1 MSLPF
6 NAWQVQNHASQLGID
21 DPMSNDPGLFHLSRT
36 ERLMA
41 FGACFVL
48 GLVLSIIG
56 TILIFSGHMAAFAVC
71 YSLGNVISLFGMGF
85 LVGFKK
91 QFKMATAP
99 VRLTAFIVYIVL
111 LILTFVMAFALDIAV
126 LCLIFAIGQYCALAW
141 YSASYIPY
149 GRKLIKS
156 TCGACAKAI

>member
-6 NAWQVQNHASQLGID
+6 NAWQATNHASQLGID
-21 DPMSNDPGLFHLSRT
+21 DPMSKDPGLFQLSRT

-48 GLVLSIIG
+48 GMVLSIIG

-99 VRLTAFIVYIVL
+99 VRLTAFIIYVVL

-126 LCLIFAIGQYCALAW
+126 LCLIFAIAQYCALAW

-149 GRKLIKS
+149 GRKMIKS
-156 TCGACAKAI
+156 LCGACAGAI

>member
-6 NAWQVQNHASQLGID
+6 NVQQAQSRLGVD
-21 DPMSNDPGLFHLSRT
+21 DPMSNDPGLFHLSRM

-41 FGACFVL
+41 FGACFGI

-91 QFKMATAP
+91 QLKMATAP

-111 LILTFVMAFALDIAV
+111 LVLTFVVAFAFDIAV
-126 LCLIFAIGQYCALAW
+126 LCLIFAICQYCALAW

>member
-6 NAWQVQNHASQLGID
+6 NVQQAQSRFGLD
-21 DPMSNDPGLFHLSRT
+21 DPMGDDPGLFHLSRT

-41 FGACFVL
+41 FCGCFFV
-48 GLVLSIIG
+48 GLALSILG
-56 TILIFSGHMAAFAVC
+56 TALVFSGRLTAFAIC
-71 YSLGNVISLFGMGF
+71 YSMGNVVSLLGMCF

-91 QFKMATAP
+91 HLKMATAP

-111 LILTFVMAFALDIAV
+111 LVMTFVAAFAIDVAV
-126 LCLIFAIGQYCALAW
+126 LCIIFAILQYCALAW

-149 GRKLIKS
+149 GRKLIKT
-156 TCGACAKAI
+156 TCGAFAKSI

>member
-6 NAWQVQNHASQLGID
+6 NVQQMQGRLGGD
-21 DPMSNDPGLFHLSRT
+21 DPMSNDPGLFHLSRM

-41 FGACFVL
+41 FGACFGI

-56 TILIFSGHMAAFAVC
+56 TVLIFSGHMAAFAVC

-99 VRLTAFIVYIVL
+99 VRLTAFVVYIVL
-111 LILTFVMAFALDIAV
+111 LVMTFVVAFAFDIAV
-126 LCLIFAIGQYCALAW
+126 LCLIFAICQYCALAW

-149 GRKLIKS
+149 GRKMIKS
-156 TCGACAKAI
+156 TCGAFAKAI

>member
-6 NAWQVQNHASQLGID
+6 NAWRAQGPAAQLGIE
-21 DPMSNDPGLFHLSRT
+21 DPMGNDPGLFNLSRT

-48 GLVLSIIG
+48 GMVLSIIG

-71 YSLGNVISLFGMGF
+71 YSVGNLVSLFGMGF

-99 VRLTAFIVYIVL
+99 VRLTAFLVYIVL
-111 LILTFVMAFALDIAV
+111 LVLTFVIAFATDVAV
-126 LCLIFAIGQYCALAW
+126 LCLIFALCQYCALAW

-149 GRKLIKS
+149 GRKMIK
-156 TCGACAKAI
+156 GACGTFARSI

>member
-6 NAWQVQNHASQLGID
+6 NAWRAQGQASQLGID

-48 GLVLSIIG
+48 GMVLSIIG

-71 YSLGNVISLFGMGF
+71 YSIGNVVSLFGMGF

-91 QFKMATAP
+91 QLKMATAP
-99 VRLTAFIVYIVL
+99 
-111 LILTFVMAFALDIAV
+111 
-126 LCLIFAIGQYCALAW
+126 YCALAW

-149 GRKLIKS
+149 GRKMIKGA
-156 TCGACAKAI
+156 CGACAKAI